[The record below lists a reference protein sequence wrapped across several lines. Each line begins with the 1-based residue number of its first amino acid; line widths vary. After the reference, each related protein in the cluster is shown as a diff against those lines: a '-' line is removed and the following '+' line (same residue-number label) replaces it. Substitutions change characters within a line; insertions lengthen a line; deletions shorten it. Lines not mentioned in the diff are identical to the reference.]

1 MRLARGEAALLISD
15 PLFRQGHDD
24 AWSDRLPGVEAAWSE
39 DERRAY
45 GAGFGFGAWCRS
57 RGDRLRLTRG
67 GFADAETVAA
77 LIQCSQSGRLGVPA

>member
-1 MRLARGEAALLISD
+1 MKLVRGEAALLISD

-24 AWSDRLPGVEAAWSE
+24 AWSDRSPGVEASWSGN
-39 DERRAY
+39 ERRAY
-45 GAGFGFGAWCRS
+45 GAGFGFGAWCRA

-77 LIQCSQSGRLGVPA
+77 LIRCSSTGHLAVPA